1 MNMYTPDFFKSKD
14 PENEN
19 VCVVYGGSVSE
30 VKFGNVG
37 QKIGFNSFRANPN
50 NFQFAHGVPHKY
62 SKPTISLLGNPKRAP
77 KLEVTQTTFFEILIS
92 ESKPSRKH
100 RSKKLKE
107 REEFFGLVCSLYM
120 MMK

>member
-1 MNMYTPDFFKSKD
+1 MNMYTPDFFKSED
-14 PENEN
+14 PEIEN

-30 VKFGNVG
+30 VKSGNLG
-37 QKIGFNSFRANPN
+37 QKLGLNSLRTNPT
-50 NFQFAHGVPHKY
+50 NFQFGQGVHQQYP
-62 SKPTISLLGNPKRAP
+62 KPTISLLGNPKRAP
-77 KLEVTQTTFFEILIS
+77 KLEVTQTTFFEKLIS